1 MFCCTGLPV
10 DEDED
15 NDENA
20 NNIANNECD
29 HDDED
34 LNICNNTMI
43 GHEYEEE
50 NDEI

>member
-1 MFCCTGLPV
+1 MFCCRGLPV

-20 NNIANNECD
+20 KNIAKNECD
-29 HDDED
+29 HEDED

-43 GHEYEEE
+43 DHEYEEE
-50 NDEI
+50 DDEI